1 MTEAMKR
8 MIIDCD
14 PGHDDAIAL
23 LLAHRHAQ
31 VAGITTV
38 CGNVPLAATT
48 ANALLVTAL
57 LDVDTPVHAGAARP
71 LVGEPQHAPHVHGE
85 SGLGDVTR
93 MAHDKVAAGDDGVGF
108 LLDAAAPDV
117 WVVALGPLTNV
128 ALAIE
133 RDPDWV
139 KRIAGIAL
147 MGGSTDVGN
156 VTRVAE
162 FNVYAD
168 AEAAERVFRSGAD
181 ITMCGLNLTHQ
192 VMTTDAVV
200 ERLRG
205 AGTAVASFAAQ
216 VFDDLHGRIADP
228 DRLPGSGA
236 ARSLRGAGG
245 DAPGADRNRAARGE
259 RRARRHADP
268 RHDGRRSAPRPAG
281 RSRHGQGRV
290 PDRCGAGAAGGHG
303 VARSGAGTELMPPD
317 RGLPHRH
324 RVEPVSERSVRSP
337 LSQVVG

>member
-23 LLAHRHAQ
+23 VLAHRHAR

-38 CGNVPLAATT
+38 SGNVPLAATT
-48 ANALLVTAL
+48 ANALLLTAL

-71 LVGEPQHAPHVHGE
+71 LVGKPQHAPHVHGE

-93 MAHDKVAAGDDGVGF
+93 MAHDKVAASDDGVGF

-128 ALAIE
+128 ALAIG

-168 AEAAERVFRSGAD
+168 PEAAERVFRSGAD

-192 VMTTDAVV
+192 VITTDAVAA
-200 ERLRG
+200 RLRG

-216 VFDDLHGRIADP
+216 VFDDLHGRIATLTGFREAALHDP
-228 DRLPGSGA
+228 CAVLAVTHPE
-236 ARSLRGAGG
+236 LI
-245 DAPGADRNRAARGE
+245 E
-259 RRARRHADP
+259 T
-268 RHDGRRSAPRPAG
+268 APRAV
-281 RSRHGQGRV
+281 SV
-290 PDRCGAGAAGGHG
+290 ELD
-303 VARSGAGTELMPPD
+303 GTLTRGMTVVD
-317 RGLPHRH
+317 QRRGLRSDAAIAKVGY
-324 RVEPVSERSVRSP
+324 RIDAERALQVVLESLGVEPEP
-337 LSQVVG
+337 G

>member
-23 LLAHRHAQ
+23 VLAHRHAR

-38 CGNVPLAATT
+38 SGNVPLEATT
-48 ANALLVTAL
+48 ANALLLTAL
-57 LDVDTPVHAGAARP
+57 LGVDTPVHAGAARP

-108 LLDAAAPDV
+108 LLEAVAPDV

-139 KRIAGIAL
+139 KRIAGISL
-147 MGGSTDVGN
+147 MGGSTEVGN

-168 AEAAERVFRSGAD
+168 AEAADRVFRSGAD

-192 VMTTDAVV
+192 VITTDAVV

-205 AGTAVASFAAQ
+205 AGTAVAGFAAQ
-216 VFDDLHGRIADP
+216 VFDDLHGRIATLTGFREAALHDP
-228 DRLPGSGA
+228 CAVLAVTHPELID
-236 ARSLRGAGG
+236 
-245 DAPGADRNRAARGE
+245 
-259 RRARRHADP
+259 
-268 RHDGRRSAPRPAG
+268 SAPRAV
-281 RSRHGQGRV
+281 SV
-290 PDRCGAGAAGGHG
+290 ELD
-303 VARSGAGTELMPPD
+303 GTLTRGMTVVD
-317 RGLPHRH
+317 QRRGLRSDAATAKVGY
-324 RVEPVSERSVRSP
+324 RIDAEQALQVVMESLGVEPEPS
-337 LSQVVG
+337 

>member
-23 LLAHRHAQ
+23 VLAHRHAR

-38 CGNVPLAATT
+38 SGNVPLEATT
-48 ANALLVTAL
+48 ANALLLTAL
-57 LDVDTPVHAGAARP
+57 LDVDTPVHAGAVRP

-93 MAHDKVAAGDDGVGF
+93 MEHDKVVASDDGVGF

-139 KRIAGIAL
+139 KRIAGISL

-168 AEAAERVFRSGAD
+168 AEAADRVFRSGAD

-205 AGTAVASFAAQ
+205 AGTAVAGFAAQ
-216 VFDDLHGRIADP
+216 VFDDLHGRIATLTGLREAALHDP
-228 DRLPGSGA
+228 CAVLAVTHPELIETAPRAVSVELDGTLTRGMTVVDQRRG
-236 ARSLRGAGG
+236 LRGDPATAKVGYRI
-245 DAPGADRNRAARGE
+245 DAEQALQVVMESLG
-259 RRARRHADP
+259 
-268 RHDGRRSAPRPAG
+268 
-281 RSRHGQGRV
+281 
-290 PDRCGAGAAGGHG
+290 
-303 VARSGAGTELMPPD
+303 
-317 RGLPHRH
+317 
-324 RVEPVSERSVRSP
+324 VEPEAS
-337 LSQVVG
+337 

>member
-23 LLAHRHAQ
+23 VLAHRHAR

-38 CGNVPLAATT
+38 SGNVPLAATT
-48 ANALLVTAL
+48 ANALLLTAL
-57 LDVDTPVHAGAARP
+57 LGVDTPVHAGAARP

-93 MAHDKVAAGDDGVGF
+93 MAHDRVAASDDGVGF
-108 LLDAAAPDV
+108 LLEAVAPDV

-133 RDPDWV
+133 RDPGWV
-139 KRIAGIAL
+139 KRIAGISL

-168 AEAAERVFRSGAD
+168 AEAADRVFRSGAD

-192 VMTTDAVV
+192 VMTTDAVA
-200 ERLRG
+200 ERLRR
-205 AGTAVASFAAQ
+205 AGTAVSGFAAQ
-216 VFDDLHGRIADP
+216 VFDDLHGRIATLTGFREAALHDP
-228 DRLPGSGA
+228 CAVLAVTHPELIEA
-236 ARSLRGAGG
+236 APRAVSVELDGTLTRGMTVVDQRRGLRGDPATAKVGYRI
-245 DAPGADRNRAARGE
+245 DAEQALQVVMESLG
-259 RRARRHADP
+259 
-268 RHDGRRSAPRPAG
+268 
-281 RSRHGQGRV
+281 
-290 PDRCGAGAAGGHG
+290 
-303 VARSGAGTELMPPD
+303 
-317 RGLPHRH
+317 
-324 RVEPVSERSVRSP
+324 VEPEPS
-337 LSQVVG
+337 

>member
-1 MTEAMKR
+1 MKR

-23 LLAHRHAQ
+23 ILAHRHAQ
-31 VAGITTV
+31 VHGITTV
-38 CGNVPLAATT
+38 SGNVPLAATT
-48 ANALLVTAL
+48 ANALLLTAL

-71 LVGEPQHAPHVHGE
+71 LVGEPRHAPHVHGE

-93 MAHDKVAAGDDGVGF
+93 MEHDRVVASDDGVGF
-108 LLDAAAPDV
+108 LLDADPDV

-133 RDPDWV
+133 RDPGWA

-168 AEAAERVFRSGAD
+168 PEAAERVFRSGSD

-192 VMTTDAVV
+192 VMTTDALVK
-200 ERLRG
+200 RLRG
-205 AGTAVASFAAQ
+205 VGTPVAGFAAQ
-216 VFDDLHGRIADP
+216 VFDDLHGRIATLTGFREAALHDP
-228 DRLPGSGA
+228 CAVLAVTHPELIETAPRAVSVELDGTLT
-236 ARSLRGAGG
+236 RGMTVV
-245 DAPGADRNRAARGE
+245 DE
-259 RRARRHADP
+259 RRALRV
-268 RHDGRRSAPRPAG
+268 SAAY
-281 RSRHGQGRV
+281 SNT
-290 PDRCGAGAAGGHG
+290 G
-303 VARSGAGTELMPPD
+303 VSITRTG
-317 RGLPHRH
+317 RH
-324 RVEPVSERSVRSP
+324 RSQTACCSRSTVSGEK
-337 LSQVVG
+337 